1 MSTLFVFL
9 FAIACMTT
17 FALGF
22 KEQWKTARLVSAAV
36 AILSFALALFA
47 VSVHR

>member
-9 FAIACMTT
+9 FAIACVAT
-17 FALGF
+17 FAFGF
-22 KEQWKTARLVSAAV
+22 KEQWKTARVVSAAV
-36 AILSFALALFA
+36 AIFSFAAALFA